1 MELATLSSAL
11 SPLALLAC
19 PVGMGAMMWFMMRSG
34 KSVKESPLPPRE
46 HPPGQPASIEVLRE
60 EQARLSA
67 EIDRLE
73 AGHPAEV
80 ARTPDQVS

>member
-1 MELATLSSAL
+1 MELATISSTL

-19 PVGMGAMMWFMMRSG
+19 PLGMGVMMWFMMRG
-34 KSVKESPLPPRE
+34 NKPKEGPPAPTERPLD
-46 HPPGQPASIEVLRE
+46 QPASIEVLRG

-73 AGHPAEV
+73 EDPTADAGRPA
-80 ARTPDQVS
+80 AKRS